1 MAAGIAVGVWAPEFA
16 RQLAPV
22 ANIFLR
28 LIRSII
34 APLLVGVLVVSMAG
48 TGGLREMGRIGLKCV
63 VYFEAVTTIALLLGW
78 AAIAWLQPGTG
89 MTMGSEKAAPLV
101 PPNFQSI
108 VENLV
113 PSSLLDALARGD
125 VLQIVIFCL
134 LFGAAAAAVGK
145 RAASVI
151 DFCDAL
157 RSVAF
162 QYTSCVMYLAPAG
175 VFAAMAATIGENGL
189 GVLSSLGK
197 FVAVAWAAQL
207 LYALFLMA
215 ALRLT
220 RAPFG
225 SFWEAIREPLL
236 VAFGTTSS
244 AAALPPALRNL
255 ERYGVPRAALGIA
268 MPLGLSFNLGG
279 STVHLAMAAFFV
291 AQAAQ
296 IELSVTQQLMI
307 LVTLKL
313 TSKGVAGVPRA
324 NFVVLTALFASFGL
338 PMEGLAMLLGV
349 DALVDPVRTS
359 VNVLSNAVG
368 PVVIAKWEGQTIS
381 AQT

>member
-1 MAAGIAVGVWAPEFA
+1 MAAGIAVGIWAPEFA
-16 RQLAPV
+16 RQLAPL
-22 ANIFLR
+22 ASIFLR

-63 VYFEAVTTIALLLGW
+63 VYFEAVTTVALLLGW

-89 MTMGSEKAAPLV
+89 MALGSEKAAPLV

-113 PSSLLDALARGD
+113 PSSLMDALSRGD

-134 LFGAAAAAVGK
+134 LFGAAAAAVRQ
-145 RAASVI
+145 RATKVI
-151 DFCDAL
+151 AFCDAL

-162 QYTSCVMYLAPAG
+162 QYTSYVMYAAPVG

-207 LYALFLMA
+207 VYALFLA
-215 ALRLT
+215 GLLRLT
-220 RAPFG
+220 RAPFPG
-225 SFWEAIREPLL
+225 FWHAIQEPML

-255 ERYGVPRAALGIA
+255 ERYGVPRAVLGIA

-296 IELSVTQQLMI
+296 IPLSVTQQLMI
-307 LVTLKL
+307 LLTLKL

-338 PMEGLAMLLGV
+338 PLEGLAMLLGV

-359 VNVLSNAVG
+359 INVLSNSVA
-368 PVVIAKWEGQTIS
+368 PVVIAKWEGQNIRH
-381 AQT
+381 QT